1 MKTRFLYL
9 LPKIYQPKGK
19 LFSEFIL
26 FVIFLLCFH
35 WNDIYRINK
44 ICYFCIYS
52 YFFCYGRKLCLF
64 WISVILDFLFWNLDY
79 LNIIYIVCDIQILW
93 TSSKSLKI
101 SLQILGCI
109 TMVIFFRNLIVRIWF
124 SLLHAQYGAKLQ
136 PRDSKRHENVE
147 QLQILCVFGDG
158 FHSETL

>member
-26 FVIFLLCFH
+26 FVIFLLCFY

-52 YFFCYGRKLCLF
+52 YFFLLWKKTVSVLNFRNFRFFILKFRLFKHILC
-64 WISVILDFLFWNLDY
+64 N
-79 LNIIYIVCDIQILW
+79 IQIPW
-93 TSSKSLKI
+93 TSSNSLKI

-109 TMVIFFRNLIVRIWF
+109 TMVNFFSEFYCSYLVFSFTRAIWRQT
-124 SLLHAQYGAKLQ
+124 STEG
-136 PRDSKRHENVE
+136 
-147 QLQILCVFGDG
+147 
-158 FHSETL
+158 